1 MWPMF
6 RTLSCALLSAAAA
19 LAPLPPGRASL
30 AQNPPPATQ
39 SRFPVAHAHV
49 GSVCFGYLY
58 VSPDGIRYD
67 VARPDK
73 DKAHAFTIA
82 RSELKAVQPW
92 NLFGQIQN
100 AAEIRTAR
108 ATYHLWL
115 LKNDAD
121 VEGIRFW
128 NPNNTAP
135 VAPLMSAI
143 QGTSATANS
152 APPPAAPLAV
162 PAPPVASPGPVAA
175 PPPADGTAAVPPG
188 ALEGIYWGWDS
199 PNSAR
204 ARYLF
209 FTRDGWVYRDFPDD
223 GIAGLNLIA
232 FRNDPKRNKS
242 WTGRYRLE
250 EDRIN
255 ILWQDYPDD
264 REVIHRKENV
274 ANPPWDTYVPTCA
287 CSGKRFSGTYHYGL
301 PASGQDF
308 QFFPDGTFI
317 DNKVTDQMIVS
328 NPFVPGR
335 YEHPRVLRGTYAIQ
349 DHTMM
354 LSFADGRR
362 IRRIFLAPKVQEDQ
376 GLFDWISLGGQR
388 MFERHYQPQP

>member
-1 MWPMF
+1 
-6 RTLSCALLSAAAA
+6 
-19 LAPLPPGRASL
+19 
-30 AQNPPPATQ
+30 
-39 SRFPVAHAHV
+39 
-49 GSVCFGYLY
+49 VCFGYLY

-67 VARPDK
+67 EARPDR
-73 DKAHAFTIA
+73 DKAHSFTIA
-82 RSELKAVQPW
+82 RSDLKAVQPW

-108 ATYHLWL
+108 ATYHFWL
-115 LKNDAD
+115 LKSEAD
-121 VEGIRFW
+121 VEGIRVW

-135 VAPLMSAI
+135 AATLMSAI
-143 QGTSATANS
+143 QGTGAN
-152 APPPAAPLAV
+152 AAKAAPAEPVAGPARPDPV
-162 PAPPVASPGPVAA
+162 PAPPDAV
-175 PPPADGTAAVPPG
+175 AAVPPG

-199 PNSAR
+199 PNSSR

-209 FTRDGWVYRDFPDD
+209 FTRDGWVFRDFPDE
-223 GIAGLNLIA
+223 GIVGLNLTA

-250 EDRIN
+250 EDRVN

-274 ANPPWDTYVPTCA
+274 ANPPWDTYVPTCPCA
-287 CSGKRFSGTYHYGL
+287 GKRFSGIYHYGL

-328 NPFVPGR
+328 KPFVPGR
-335 YEHPRVLRGTYAIQ
+335 YEHPRVLRGTYEIQ
-349 DHTMM
+349 DHTVQ
-354 LSFADGRR
+354 LNFADGRR

-376 GLFDWISLGGQR
+376 PLFDWISLGGQR